1 MPLPYQVWLRQPCLD
16 YLATLKAPARQRL
29 LSWLEALAAYV
40 TKEGDFTTRGT
51 DGRDWQVAI
60 LGPHAVVW
68 WVDHAVCEVK
78 IVAVRP
84 ADR

>member
-1 MPLPYQVWLRQPCLD
+1 LIL
-16 YLATLKAPARQRL
+16 
-29 LSWLEALAAYV
+29 WLEALATDV

-60 LGPHAVVW
+60 LGLQAVVW

-78 IVAVRP
+78 IVAIRP

>member
-16 YLATLKAPARQRL
+16 HLATVKAPTRQRL
-29 LSWLEALAAYV
+29 ILWLEALATDV
-40 TKEGDFTTRGT
+40 TKEGDFTTHGA
-51 DGRDWQVAI
+51 DGGDWQVAI
-60 LGPHAVVW
+60 LGLHAVVW

-78 IVAVRP
+78 IVAIRP